1 MGWSVLQVSLLSIW
15 CCVSFAILLP
25 REDVELAVP
34 LSGNL
39 SNTSTHFDPTTWTL
53 FNPIFNQTTW
63 EAQPY
68 VWNRGEL
75 IDVRCRMGILVIE
88 FRRKGW
94 DTGKLPMRL

>member
-1 MGWSVLQVSLLSIW
+1 MSLLSIW
-15 CCVSFAILLP
+15 CCVSFAFLVP

-53 FNPIFNQTTW
+53 YNPIFNQTTW

-68 VWNRGEL
+68 VHNGRIGLTLGFEWIHWSSNSG
-75 IDVRCRMGILVIE
+75 
-88 FRRKGW
+88 
-94 DTGKLPMRL
+94 

>member
-1 MGWSVLQVSLLSIW
+1 MGWSVLQLSLLSIW
-15 CCVSFAILLP
+15 CCVSFGFLVP

-53 FNPIFNQTTW
+53 YNPIFNQTTW

-68 VWNRGEL
+68 VYNRRIWL
-75 IDVRCRMGILVIE
+75 TLGIEWIHWPSNS
-88 FRRKGW
+88 G
-94 DTGKLPMRL
+94 

>member
-1 MGWSVLQVSLLSIW
+1 MSWSLVQVSLLSIW
-15 CCVSFAILLP
+15 CCVSFAILVP

-53 FNPIFNQTTW
+53 YNPIFNQTTW

-68 VWNRGEL
+68 V
-75 IDVRCRMGILVIE
+75 DK
-88 FRRKGW
+88 RRIWLTLGVEW
-94 DTGKLPMRL
+94 LHWSSNSG